1 MKHISAF
8 LNDRLFD
15 LAQDSLIEPP
25 ELEDEDGIEDE
36 EGELDSTESRRKLK
50 ADYDDYLYR
59 KSEW

>member
-15 LAQDSLIEPP
+15 LAQDRLIEPP
-25 ELEDEDGIEDE
+25 ELEDEDGLEDDD
-36 EGELDSTESRRKLK
+36 GELDSAEARRKLK

>member
-15 LAQDSLIEPP
+15 LAQDRMLDPP
-25 ELEDEDGIEDE
+25 ELEDEDGLEDE
-36 EGELDSTESRRKLK
+36 EDELDSSEKERKRK
-50 ADYDDYLYR
+50 SDYDDYLYR